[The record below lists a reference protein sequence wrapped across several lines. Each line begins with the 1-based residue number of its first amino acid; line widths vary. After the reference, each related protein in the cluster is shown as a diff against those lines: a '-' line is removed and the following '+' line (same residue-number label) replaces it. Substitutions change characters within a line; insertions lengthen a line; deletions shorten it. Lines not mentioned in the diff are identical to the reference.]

1 MQFDPIDARS
11 FLVPIDGTE
20 AAYGALAVACQTASK
35 TKASVTAIY
44 VIEVARALPL
54 NANLTT
60 EEQHGEEM
68 LEQADTLAAV
78 HNVSLQSELFQARQ
92 TGHVIVD
99 EAIDRGV
106 GAIVIGVPYR
116 RPFGRFELGPIA
128 EYVLEHAPGYVWLV
142 RYPDKDEQESAS
154 LSN

>member
-1 MQFDPIDARS
+1 
-11 FLVPIDGTE
+11 
-20 AAYGALAVACQTASK
+20 
-35 TKASVTAIY
+35 
-44 VIEVARALPL
+44 
-54 NANLTT
+54 
-60 EEQHGEEM
+60 M